1 VAVLQSYDSRWAI
14 EFQKHTEKYNQIG
27 ILKSY
32 YAAVRKLAQ
41 SVDVVNPYDKLDQ
54 YKLVVAPSL
63 NVIPEDL
70 AAHLRDYVESGGHL
84 VLGPRSGQKD
94 QYNALLPQRQP
105 GYLVDV
111 LGGRVEQYYALE
123 ADVPVTGA
131 WGDATA
137 SVWAEQLKASSQETH
152 AVEMYGAFN
161 GWLDGQPAVLTR
173 AVGKGTITYIGT
185 VLDEKTMAAA
195 AEWMVKQSGVTAVF
209 GAVPDGVEVCRRE
222 GDAKRVFVLINFK
235 RDAQQVALP
244 HAMTALLAGSG
255 SVTSVTLPGYGVEV
269 LSDAK

>member
-1 VAVLQSYDSRWAI
+1 
-14 EFQKHTEKYNQIG
+14 
-27 ILKSY
+27 
-32 YAAVRKLAQ
+32 
-41 SVDVVNPYDKLDQ
+41 VDVVNPYDKLDQ

-63 NVIPEDL
+63 NVIPEEL
-70 AAHLRDYVESGGHL
+70 AAHLREYVQNGGHL

-123 ADVPVTGA
+123 ADVPVTGT

-137 SVWAEQLKASSQETH
+137 SVWAEQLKAMSPETH
-152 AVEMYGAFN
+152 PLAEYGEFN
-161 GWLDGQPAVLTR
+161 GWLDKQPAVLTH
-173 AVGKGTITYIGT
+173 AFGKGSITYIGT
-185 VLDEKTMAAA
+185 VLDDKTMVAAA
-195 AEWMVKQSGVTAVF
+195 DWMVKQSDVTAVF
-209 GAVPDGVEVCRRE
+209 GEVPDGIDVSRRE
-222 GDAKRVFVLINFK
+222 SYLGGKRIFILVNFK
-235 RDAQQVALP
+235 RATQQVTLP

-255 SVTSVTLPGYGVEV
+255 SVNSVTLPGYGVEV